1 MIGEVVY
8 PNPTKIV
15 VGKLLFC
22 DFIQFWLRE
31 NLVLHIRKDYPPP
44 SLITLRY
51 VSEFCLTSDHIIT
64 DITDIAQE
72 GRSGLPNPRWRET
85 SKPDPSAQ
93 LLASA
98 PFLCPVLELQ
108 TKGALDIPNP
118 NSYAVGLINDDVYIN
133 M

>member
-1 MIGEVVY
+1 MINEVVY

-15 VGKLLFC
+15 GGKLLFC

-44 SLITLRY
+44 FLNTLRY
-51 VSEFCLTSDHIIT
+51 VSKFCLTSDRIIT
-64 DITDIAQE
+64 DITDIVLE
-72 GRSGLPNPRWRET
+72 GGSGLPNPRWRET

-93 LLASA
+93 LFVL
-98 PFLCPVLELQ
+98 FVLELQ

-118 NSYAVGLINDDVYIN
+118 NSYAVSLINDDVNIN